1 MPPHIVNVR
10 RQMVYLDCQY
20 IAHRLSL
27 LTILPDNKD
36 YFDELASMAALMV
49 PSLRR

>member
-20 IAHRLSL
+20 IAHRLGL
-27 LTILPDNKD
+27 LTIILFDNRIT
-36 YFDELASMAALMV
+36 LM
-49 PSLRR
+49 S